1 MSVKA
6 MAWVWDQDIPR
17 DEKYLLLAYA
27 DHADHDGHNIFPAVA
42 TVSKKTGY
50 SERSVQ
56 RITRKLVESGW
67 LIESGVSNR
76 QTNKFSI
83 PIYGGD
89 NLTPPTDGGISVEGA
104 NLSGGDKIDTKGCQ
118 NEHEGV
124 PKSTGGGD
132 IAVSPEPSLTVIKP
146 SRNLRRGGAASSLDV
161 SGANA
166 VRIYSRITG
175 QVYPPSGH
183 IDTITEDLCN
193 ILDKYDSEQ
202 NAITDGKK
210 HFTKWCSTRGKSGKT
225 YGRTNPGWL
234 QWWLEDL
241 APAPGEHKTVEV
253 PRPNALCGD
262 AQRLLFMVEK
272 QDRLDILP
280 EYTDHI
286 KGCFICGGATNAE
299 VVKGQLAKLAEGMRV
314 K

>member
-1 MSVKA
+1 MKKTWIKFERELLKPDTRNKLGIRIWLYMYIRDRA
-6 MAWVWDQDIPR
+6 DWDTGKVYEWR
-17 DEKYLLLAYA
+17 
-27 DHADHDGHNIFPAVA
+27 DHDEAEDFEMPWRTLQTQRQQLEEDGFITCKAIWQAQEITIHNWRNPRE
-42 TVSKKTGY
+42 Y
-50 SERSVQ
+50 SGEVH
-56 RITRKLVESGW
+56 
-67 LIESGVSNR
+67 N
-76 QTNKFSI
+76 
-83 PIYGGD
+83 
-89 NLTPPTDGGISVEGA
+89 PTDGYAELRTA
-104 NLSGGDKIDTKGCQ
+104 
-118 NEHEGV
+118 
-124 PKSTGGGD
+124 TGGGSTD
-132 IAVSPEPSLTVIKP
+132 HPNNHPDTHPNRELGTPSIDSHITSQK
-146 SRNLRRGGAASSLDV
+146 SQGAPQATSLDV
-161 SGANA
+161 SGSNA

-234 QWWLEDL
+234 QWWLEEL

-299 VVKGQLAKLAEGMRV
+299 VVKGQLAKLAERMGT
-314 K
+314 